1 MCVFTVFH
9 STVTIG
15 ELVLFLFKLDFYRN
29 SKVYNVNGNEAK
41 SMYTKSLSRI
51 YLKFSLR
58 PLFLFFFYHL
68 VWRTSFFSFWPL
80 RQAEGKSSIIS

>member
-29 SKVYNVNGNEAK
+29 SKVYNVNGND
-41 SMYTKSLSRI
+41 
-51 YLKFSLR
+51 
-58 PLFLFFFYHL
+58 
-68 VWRTSFFSFWPL
+68 
-80 RQAEGKSSIIS
+80 

>member
-58 PLFLFFFYHL
+58 PLFLFFL
-68 VWRTSFFSFWPL
+68 PFSVANKFL
-80 RQAEGKSSIIS
+80 QLLASQTGGR

>member
-58 PLFLFFFYHL
+58 PLFFFF
-68 VWRTSFFSFWPL
+68 FFT
-80 RQAEGKSSIIS
+80 I

>member
-51 YLKFSLR
+51 YLKFSFR
-58 PLFLFFFYHL
+58 PLFLFFL
-68 VWRTSFFSFWPL
+68 PFSVANKFL
-80 RQAEGKSSIIS
+80 QLLASQTGGR

>member
-15 ELVLFLFKLDFYRN
+15 ELVLFLFKLNFYRN

-58 PLFLFFFYHL
+58 PLFLFFL
-68 VWRTSFFSFWPL
+68 PFSVANKFL
-80 RQAEGKSSIIS
+80 QLLASQTGGR

>member
-29 SKVYNVNGNEAK
+29 SKVYNLNGNEAK

-58 PLFLFFFYHL
+58 PLFLFFL
-68 VWRTSFFSFWPL
+68 PFSVANKFL
-80 RQAEGKSSIIS
+80 QLLASQTGGR

>member
-58 PLFLFFFYHL
+58 PLFFFFL
-68 VWRTSFFSFWPL
+68 PFSVANKFL
-80 RQAEGKSSIIS
+80 QLLASQTGGR